1 MNNRGLLDTDHY
13 FLNHFDALLYLK
25 HHVMPKLGILNALKK
40 NFSEPFRT
48 Q

>member
-1 MNNRGLLDTDHY
+1 MNNRGLGTDHY
-13 FLNHFDALLYLK
+13 FLYHFDALLYLK
-25 HHVMPKLGILNALKK
+25 HHVMPKLGILNELKK